1 MFSYAGAL
9 RQYGHSVTVRNEC
22 IRKIAFADNAG
33 ASTDIAAFHETLTL
47 MDNSENPTARGTPH
61 VADPSVHSALTKIN
75 GKIKGGSKG
84 KTSGKSDGS
93 VKNPETKKYVERQIK
108 KTGQTADEIYKQIKC
123 NNCSKVGHIAPD
135 CTQRSESSTGKESGG
150 AAPQSKGRRKGGK
163 KNKNNGNGTLGSV
176 FLASDSQTSA
186 SSSTILNDPFVCCR
200 TLSTG
205 MPTFVSSGIRICS
218 TIFAVFP
225 HQSVLKDSMVLASS
239 TTRSVHIV
247 SSVKLY
253 STLLEL
259 SPDNNFYVVIH
270 SGSGKKIARFD
281 LDESD
286 GFYKT
291 RLTGPKPSFEDDVAT
306 ALPQSRSSVQTK
318 PSQCIKRCVIQ
329 VTLYW
334 LMQGPSMVNALN
346 VCKESPSRAPAAR
359 TQPLI
364 RR

>member
-93 VKNPETKKYVERQIK
+93 VKNPEK
-108 KTGQTADEIYKQIKC
+108 IKC